1 MKTPSRRSETKPSE
15 TTTSS
20 SDAKLGTFGG
30 VFIPSLLTILG
41 LVLFLRLGFVVGNIG
56 LLQMLAVLILAT
68 SVSMLTTI
76 SLAAIATNLRVGGGG
91 VYFLISRT
99 LGPAFGGAIGLVLYV
114 AMSVS
119 VAFYAIGLGEA
130 VASVLSRDDTFTPQL
145 VAAITVVGL
154 TVLAWFGADIATK
167 LQYLVLVFLTIAIVA
182 YFVGV
187 VPDLS
192 FALARENLR
201 PPVDGNGFWVSF
213 AIFFPAITG
222 FTQGVAMSGDLQT
235 PSRSITVGTFSAIGV
250 STVVYLA
257 VIVTFSMA
265 VPLASLRED
274 TAIMRS
280 LAPLPA
286 LIDTGVIAATL
297 SSAIASILGAPRTL
311 QRLAADRLI
320 PLLLPFEAGSGTDNN
335 PRRGV
340 LLTSAIAL
348 VTVAAGDL
356 NLVAPIIS
364 MFFLA
369 SYGMINFATYS
380 EARAASTSFRP
391 TFRFF
396 HWRLSLAGTLGCMG
410 VILAIDPLAGAVAG
424 IAVFSLY
431 RYLRRSSERSRWVD
445 STRNYH
451 AAEVRTHLKAM
462 APSHEP
468 GRDWRPCT
476 VAFASRDP
484 LRREHLA
491 TMASW
496 IEGGA
501 GLSTM
506 VRIVPG
512 RGPVVRKQAA
522 RINLEI
528 QQELAA
534 DGRGVF
540 GRALVADTLEAG
552 VASALQGL
560 GIGEVRAN
568 LALFSGY
575 ADHGDG
581 GGTDQSGYEILV
593 QTGLRFGCNV
603 AVLHGSPDAWA
614 RTPLPQSGDN
624 TILVWWVDDRSGQL
638 LVLLAW
644 LVTRDSAWSRAAIR
658 VHVAS
663 PHAEEGER
671 VQRLLAEA
679 RLPATVVGIVN
690 ANDFLAV
697 TADAQLVL
705 APLRVRTNSLLGPGD
720 VPIVELSD
728 RLPITL
734 FVQPADEI
742 ELDLQPDDTNLSNL
756 AMARERAQ
764 ALTDR
769 AKLLDTRAGELL
781 VAAEL
786 ARMTIGE
793 NKETAANGNTAD
805 TSPGPN
811 ELAASAYRD
820 YVDARSRADEAW
832 RLVDELDPTKNTEPV
847 DPSLWVAARRGNKS
861 IFHGPI

>member
-1 MKTPSRRSETKPSE
+1 MKTASLRSESTPAKNSAA
-15 TTTSS
+15 SG
-20 SDAKLGTFGG
+20 DAKLGTFGG

-41 LVLFLRLGFVVGNIG
+41 LVLFLRLGFVIGNIG
-56 LLQMLAVLILAT
+56 LLQMLAVLVLAT
-68 SVSMLTTI
+68 SVSLLTTI

-130 VASVLSRDDTFTPQL
+130 VASVLSRDDAFTPRL
-145 VAAITVVGL
+145 VAAITVVAL

-167 LQYLVLVFLTIAIVA
+167 LQYLVLVFLTIAIVS

-187 VPDLS
+187 LPDLS
-192 FALARENLR
+192 IDLARENLG
-201 PPVDGNGFWVSF
+201 PPVGGNGFWISF

-222 FTQGVAMSGDLQT
+222 FTQGVAMSGDLRT
-235 PSRSITVGTFSAIGV
+235 PSRSITVGTFGAIGV

-257 VIVTFSMA
+257 VIVTFAMA
-265 VPLASLRED
+265 VPLASLRND

-280 LAPLPA
+280 FVPLPA

-311 QRLAADRLI
+311 QRLAADRLV
-320 PLLLPFEAGSGTDNN
+320 PALLPFEVGAGADNN

-340 LLTSAIAL
+340 LLTAAIAL
-348 VTVAAGDL
+348 GTVAAADL

-424 IAVFSLY
+424 VAVFSLY
-431 RYLRRSSERSRWVD
+431 RYLLRSSERSRWVD

-462 APSHEP
+462 GPSHEP

-484 LRREHLA
+484 IRREHLT

-522 RINLEI
+522 RIDLEI
-528 QQELAA
+528 QQELADDA
-534 DGRGVF
+534 RGVF
-540 GRALVADTLEAG
+540 GRAIVADTLEAG

-581 GGTDQSGYEILV
+581 GPDESGYGALV
-593 QTGLRFGCNV
+593 QTGLRFGSNV

-614 RTPLPQSGDN
+614 QTPRPQSADN
-624 TILVWWVDDRSGQL
+624 TIVVWWVDDRSGQF

-644 LVTRDSAWSRAAIR
+644 MITRDSAWSRAAIR
-658 VHVAS
+658 VHVES

-671 VQRLLAEA
+671 VQRLLADA
-679 RLPATVVGIVN
+679 RLPATVVGMVE
-690 ANDFLAV
+690 ANNFLEV
-697 TADAQLVL
+697 VADAQLVL
-705 APLRVRTNSLLGPGD
+705 APLRVRTGSLLGPGG
-720 VPIVELSD
+720 VPIVELSS

-742 ELDLQPDDTNLSNL
+742 ELDLQPDDTNISNL
-756 AMARERAQ
+756 AIARERAQ

-769 AKLLDTRAGELL
+769 AKILDARASEQL
-781 VAAEL
+781 VAAEI
-786 ARMTIGE
+786 ARMTNDMTPE
-793 NKETAANGNTAD
+793 MDANGKATD
-805 TSPGPN
+805 TSPEPH
-811 ELAASAYRD
+811 ELAATAYRD
-820 YVDARSRADEAW
+820 YLDARSRADEAW
-832 RLVDELDPTKNTEPV
+832 RLVDELDPTKNTEAV
-847 DPSLWVAARRGNKS
+847 DPTLWVASPRGNTS
-861 IFHGPI
+861 FFDGFV